1 MLKRKGHNEKQE
13 KDEMGG
19 LTGKSKHTVK
29 VGNHVYTNMK
39 SKSTIETRG
48 EHKGRLLEMHLK

>member
-19 LTGKSKHTVK
+19 LIGKSKHTVK
-29 VGNHVYTNMK
+29 AGNHPHTH
-39 SKSTIETRG
+39 T
-48 EHKGRLLEMHLK
+48 